1 MNDMLVDIVAYAG
14 LAVLVLGDL
23 MIASAAYR
31 RGGLIMGLTGLIPV
45 INFYHVA
52 LSWTDNKTR
61 NGFLMLVAG
70 ALAVAAAFYG
80 GADETVSRTAKQV
93 GQEVGVE
100 VPDIKMPVKA
110 PTQVEAP
117 NQAEVEAEGLDT
129 EESVLD
135 RSDYI
140 DTTTVEALPPEDSR
154 AVQAKEIVR
163 AWYPV
168 CPDDLPGRE
177 GKPLRLT
184 TNEGR
189 VVEGKLAGLEEVSLQ
204 IEQYVS
210 GGIVNFEYKFNNLE
224 RIEVYEKE
232 RGPVPAS
239 VDCTPPPPPPAPE
252 TTAPEATTPATEAPA
267 EPVSAP
273 VVLPPP
279 SEEEAPDATG
289 G

>member
-14 LAVLVLGDL
+14 LAVFVLGDL

-31 RGGLIMGLTGLIPV
+31 RGGLIMGLIGLIPV
-45 INFYHVA
+45 LNFYHVA
-52 LSWTDNKTR
+52 VAWTDNKTR

-80 GADETVSRTAKQV
+80 GADETVSEKARQV
-93 GQEVGVE
+93 GEQAGVE
-100 VPDIKMPVKA
+100 VPEIRMPVRA
-110 PTQVEAP
+110 PSEVEAP
-117 NQAEVEAEGLDT
+117 NQAEVEAAGIDT

-140 DTTTVEALPPEDSR
+140 EGFEVQPLPPEDTQAA
-154 AVQAKEIVR
+154 AVKEIER

-168 CPDDLPGRE
+168 CPADLPGRE

-184 TNEGR
+184 TLEGR
-189 VVEGKLAGLEEVSLQ
+189 VLEGKLAGVEEVSLVL
-204 IEQYVS
+204 EQYVS
-210 GGIVNFEYKFNNLE
+210 GGIVNFEYKFDNLE
-224 RIEVYEKE
+224 RIEVYEKK
-232 RGPVPAS
+232 RGPVPAA

-252 TTAPEATTPATEAPA
+252 APAATTGTPATESPA

-279 SEEEAPDATG
+279 TEEAQAAEG